1 MKDKMKNMLVF
12 YLFTCILNV
21 YLIKYVGV
29 FLTVNYCVD
38 HKENF
43 QKAVSFGFIFRLKT
57 KLKGIKHAL
66 KFILHGNKYSA

>member
-43 QKAVSFGFIFRLKT
+43 QKVVSFGVFFFRLK
-57 KLKGIKHAL
+57 KIKGTKHAV
-66 KFILHGNKYSA
+66 KFILP

>member
-43 QKAVSFGFIFRLKT
+43 QKFVSFGFFFRLK
-57 KLKGIKHAL
+57 KIKGTKHAV
-66 KFILHGNKYSA
+66 KFILP